1 MTQEGP
7 SRRDDPSALRLLADH
22 NPQHDYDKTSESP
35 SRWTPPSIAIDKCC
49 GMIKHE
55 ARVWCVMTV
64 PCIID
69 LARLQ
74 AGFVVFTPFAG
85 APSTACAMNSLPGR
99 GRYGWAGGGMHATML
114 RVYRIM
120 PCIEHPISGSIC
132 AELHGKWN
140 NFKSSFVSSR
150 LAADVISF

>member
-1 MTQEGP
+1 
-7 SRRDDPSALRLLADH
+7 
-22 NPQHDYDKTSESP
+22 
-35 SRWTPPSIAIDKCC
+35 
-49 GMIKHE
+49 
-55 ARVWCVMTV
+55 MTV

-99 GRYGWAGGGMHATML
+99 GRYGWAGGGMHATIL

>member
-1 MTQEGP
+1 
-7 SRRDDPSALRLLADH
+7 
-22 NPQHDYDKTSESP
+22 
-35 SRWTPPSIAIDKCC
+35 
-49 GMIKHE
+49 MIKHE

>member
-1 MTQEGP
+1 
-7 SRRDDPSALRLLADH
+7 
-22 NPQHDYDKTSESP
+22 
-35 SRWTPPSIAIDKCC
+35 
-49 GMIKHE
+49 
-55 ARVWCVMTV
+55 MTV

-114 RVYRIM
+114 
-120 PCIEHPISGSIC
+120 SGSIC